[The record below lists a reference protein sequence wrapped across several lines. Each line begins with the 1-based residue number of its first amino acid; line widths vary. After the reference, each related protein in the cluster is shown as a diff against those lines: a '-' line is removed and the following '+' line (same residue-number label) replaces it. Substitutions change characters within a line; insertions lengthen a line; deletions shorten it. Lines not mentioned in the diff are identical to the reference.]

1 MKKNSKRYIIDF
13 LMITL
18 GSLAIAVGTNVFL
31 LPSKLSTG
39 GISGVG
45 IILYHLF
52 SVPLSVTVLV
62 LNAVLFI
69 FGYKLLRRS
78 SLFKTALGIALLSVF
93 LELTSFLPSYGED
106 TLICAVFGGIMV
118 GLGVGL
124 TVVRDASTGGSD
136 FAALMLKRLLPHV
149 PIATFILVIDSVVL
163 VSSGIVF
170 RDYTIMFYSV
180 ISLYIASKVTDLV
193 IVRGAHA
200 KSVYIVSS
208 HAEEIANS
216 IMHELDRGV
225 TGIYS
230 QGLYKKDDRMMLLC
244 VMRNKEL
251 PRLLDLVKSIDA
263 DAFTIIS
270 DVHEVR
276 GMGFSTS
283 KEK

>member
-1 MKKNSKRYIIDF
+1 MKPLTRKYALDGI
-13 LMITL
+13 MTTL

-93 LELTSFLPSYGED
+93 LELTSFLPQYSED
-106 TLICAVFGGIMV
+106 TLICAVFGGILV

-124 TVVRDASTGGSD
+124 TVSRDASTGGSD
-136 FAALMLKRLLPHV
+136 FAALMLRRLLPHV
-149 PIATFILVIDSVVL
+149 PISTFILVIDSVVL

-193 IVRGAHA
+193 VVRGAHA
-200 KSVYIVSS
+200 KSVYIVSA
-208 HAEEIANS
+208 HAEQIAQR

-230 QGLYKKDDRMMLLC
+230 QGLYKKDARMMLLC

-251 PRLLDLVKSIDA
+251 PRLLELVRSVDA
-263 DAFTIIS
+263 EAFTIIT
-270 DVHEVR
+270 DVREVR
-276 GMGFSTS
+276 GMGFSEH
-283 KEK
+283 KES

>member
-1 MKKNSKRYIIDF
+1 MKPLTRKYALDGI
-13 LMITL
+13 MTTL

-93 LELTSFLPSYGED
+93 LELTSFLPQYSED
-106 TLICAVFGGIMV
+106 TLICAVFGGILV

-124 TVVRDASTGGSD
+124 TVSRDASTGGSD
-136 FAALMLKRLLPHV
+136 FAALMLRRLLPHV
-149 PIATFILVIDSVVL
+149 PISTFILVIDSVVL

-193 IVRGAHA
+193 VVRGAHA
-200 KSVYIVSS
+200 KSVYIVS
-208 HAEEIANS
+208 
-216 IMHELDRGV
+216 
-225 TGIYS
+225 
-230 QGLYKKDDRMMLLC
+230 
-244 VMRNKEL
+244 
-251 PRLLDLVKSIDA
+251 
-263 DAFTIIS
+263 
-270 DVHEVR
+270 
-276 GMGFSTS
+276 
-283 KEK
+283 